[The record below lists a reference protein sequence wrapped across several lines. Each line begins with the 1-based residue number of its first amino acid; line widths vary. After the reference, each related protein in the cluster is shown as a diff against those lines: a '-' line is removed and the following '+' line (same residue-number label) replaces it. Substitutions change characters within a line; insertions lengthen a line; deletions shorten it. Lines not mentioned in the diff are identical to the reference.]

1 MNEQP
6 VVKFEN
12 VSFAYGENKALESVT
27 LEIAANEFVWIV
39 GPNGGGKTT
48 LVKLILG
55 LLEPD
60 SGRVTV
66 FGETPRQAR
75 RKIGYMPQSAQLDM
89 RFPIT
94 VLDVALMGRLG
105 NGTKFGG
112 YKKQDLRAALD
123 ALNKVGLVELKDRV
137 FSSLSGGQ
145 LRRLLIARALASQPR
160 LLVLDEPTANL
171 DLVVARELLGFLT
184 SLAKDMAVIMVSHD
198 PAFVSENVK
207 EVLCVNRRAHRHP
220 TTKIDTAFL
229 SELYSGDLRMIRHDR
244 HVAEEESR

>member
-1 MNEQP
+1 MSDLS

-12 VSFAYGENKALESVT
+12 VSYAYGENKALENVT
-27 LEIAANEFVWIV
+27 LDIGRNAFIWIV

-55 LLEPD
+55 LLDPN
-60 SGRVTV
+60 SGKVFV

-94 VLDVALMGRLG
+94 VMDVALMGRLG

-112 YKKQDLRAALD
+112 YKKHDISASID
-123 ALNKVGLVELKDRV
+123 ALNKVGLGGLKDRI

-145 LRRLLIARALASQPR
+145 LRRLLVARALASRPE
-160 LLVLDEPTANL
+160 LLILDEPTANL
-171 DLVVARELLGFLT
+171 DLIVARELLEFLT
-184 SLAKDMAVIMVSHD
+184 GLAKEMTVIMVSHD

-207 EVLCVNRRAHRHP
+207 EVLCVNRRAHMHP
-220 TTKIDTAFL
+220 TAKIDTAFL
-229 SELYSGDLRMIRHDR
+229 HELYSGDLRMVRHDR
-244 HVAEEESR
+244 QVEEGQSQ